1 MAVTVLSGA
10 ESAPQLLGVE
20 TPKVKVKL
28 LSRARLF
35 VTPWIVACTKLLCP
49 WDFQGKSTG
58 VRFPASSVLVR
69 EGAGRGSVGDVPGA
83 WLASAPLW
91 PSLWT

>member
-1 MAVTVLSGA
+1 MDAYRFFLQSVLAIISLIGGMFVVVTSVHTGCWMGPPLYSVAVTVLSGA

-35 VTPWIVACTKLLCP
+35 VTP
-49 WDFQGKSTG
+49 
-58 VRFPASSVLVR
+58 
-69 EGAGRGSVGDVPGA
+69 
-83 WLASAPLW
+83 
-91 PSLWT
+91 